1 MNPHPHPTLGADPAS
16 VRRWNERVVLRAL
29 TGRGA
34 RRVADLAEA
43 TGLTPASV
51 RDVLRTLV
59 EKGWVDQTP
68 PASSGV
74 GRPARS
80 YLLHEPPGRVLG
92 LDVGGHTVR
101 SVLLHPGGT
110 LEPVT
115 TVALAA
121 PSIDATAA
129 ALRAATADVDLGTVW
144 MTGLAVSGVVDASG
158 LLTRSVALPFL
169 AGTRPAEALAA
180 ALPSRVLVT
189 HDTHAGLWAEHVIGT
204 ARDARDVMF
213 VHLGRRPGVALL
225 LDGQPYRGAHGTAGD
240 LAFTDILPPTELAAG
255 TDDYVRSVT
264 GLLAFATAL
273 VDPAQVVLGGGRETV
288 SPGAVAAFA
297 DALAER
303 LPNPPRVTA
312 SSLDAY
318 AVAAGA
324 AHLARDAMVEAL
336 VNGDEAVAPLT
347 DSSLTTGPWA
357 RADAP
362 PRDTIDPFPTGRSH
376 P

>member
-1 MNPHPHPTLGADPAS
+1 MNPYPHPTLGADPAS

-29 TGRGA
+29 TGQGA
-34 RRVADLAEA
+34 RRVSDLAEA

-59 EKGWVDQTP
+59 EKGWVEQTAP
-68 PASSGV
+68 TSSGV

-101 SVLLHPGGT
+101 SVLLHPDGT
-110 LEPVT
+110 LEPVA
-115 TVALAA
+115 TVTLTA
-121 PSIDATAA
+121 PSIDATAD
-129 ALRAATADVDLGTVW
+129 ALRAATAAVDLASVW
-144 MTGLAVSGVVDASG
+144 MTGLAVSGVLDASG
-158 LLTRSVALPFL
+158 RLTRSVALPFL
-169 AGTRPAEALAA
+169 AGTRPAEALAD
-180 ALPSRVLVT
+180 ALPPRVVLT

-204 ARDARDVMF
+204 AQGARDVMF

-240 LAFTDILPPTELAAG
+240 LAFTDILPPTDQAPG
-255 TDDYVRSVT
+255 TDAYLASVT

-273 VDPAQVVLGGGRETV
+273 VDPAQVVLGGGREPV
-288 SPGAVAAFA
+288 GPDAVAAFA
-297 DALAER
+297 GALAER
-303 LPNPPRVTA
+303 LPNPPMVTA
-312 SSLDAY
+312 SALDAY

-336 VNGDEAVAPLT
+336 VNGDDAVAPLT
-347 DSSLTTGPWA
+347 DSSLAAGPWA
-357 RADAP
+357 RADAAP
-362 PRDTIDPFPTGRSH
+362 PAAIDPFLAARRH